1 MRRRRMRVLTPLAGA
16 LLLAACGEQKQVGPA
31 PGGAGDPEV
40 GRQVY
45 LAQCTACHGSDPGQR
60 GPVGPPVK
68 GASKELLETRILRAA
83 YPHGYTPKQNTA
95 VMQPMPHLAANIGDL
110 AAYLR

>member
-1 MRRRRMRVLTPLAGA
+1 MRRRRTRVLAPLAGA
-16 LLLAACGEQKQVGPA
+16 LLMAACGEQKQAGPA
-31 PGGAGDPEV
+31 PAGGGDSEV

-45 LAQCTACHGSDPGQR
+45 LAQCTTCHGSDPSQR

-68 GASKELLETRILRAA
+68 GASKELLEARVLRAA
-83 YPHGYTPKQNTA
+83 YPPGYAPKQNST

>member
-1 MRRRRMRVLTPLAGA
+1 MRRRRLRVLAPLAGA
-16 LLLAACGEQKQVGPA
+16 LVLAACGEQKQAGPA
-31 PGGAGDPEV
+31 PAGGGDSEV

-45 LAQCTACHGSDPGQR
+45 LAQCTMCHGGDPAQR

-68 GASKELLETRILRAA
+68 GASKELLEARVVRAT
-83 YPHGYTPKQNTA
+83 YPLGYTPKQNTS
-95 VMQPMPHLAANIGDL
+95 VMQPMPQLAGNIGDL